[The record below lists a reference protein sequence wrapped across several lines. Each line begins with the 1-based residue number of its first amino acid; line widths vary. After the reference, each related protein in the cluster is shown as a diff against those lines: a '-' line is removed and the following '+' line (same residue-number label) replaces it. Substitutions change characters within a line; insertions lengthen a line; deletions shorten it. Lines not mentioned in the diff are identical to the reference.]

1 VAKKKQQTLV
11 TVKVTEKAK
20 ENFNVASAMSGKT
33 QYEVSEEGS
42 EFVLGKYMSKSKKK
56 I

>member
-20 ENFNVASAMSGKT
+20 SNFNIASAMSGKT

-42 EFVLGKYMSKSKKK
+42 EFVLGKYMSKSKK
-56 I
+56 